1 MRLMRKQNG
10 MIVPMKVSRWS
21 ISVWIT
27 DLKNSI
33 GFLFFLLIFL
43 SCGTKHTKYGDNV
56 FLYSEFP
63 QVEELKG
70 EIIELD
76 TVLFRY
82 PFRIRVEGD
91 KVIVMDLHGFDN
103 YGHLFQYPDFH
114 YLSSF
119 GIHSDSPTGMLSMEN
134 LRFYNED
141 VWTLDATKSEL
152 TKFDFSLSGDS
163 LLREETVALDEDVL
177 RVLDFTVFNDTTF
190 IIPDYSGDSRLCMV
204 NRKGKLFERLGNIPT
219 VNEDALQHARPALAQ
234 AWRSFLDYNPHNGIL
249 ATVTQLGEV
258 VEVYNLKDSTHVIH
272 IGEHGEPDF
281 EISAGYGVPAGIMGF
296 SDVQVTDSAI
306 YAVFHG
312 TTFKEIAKQNGRLPD
327 GGKYIY
333 VFSLK
338 GEPLC
343 KYVLDHYIYGIWVD
357 ETTKTIMATDVN
369 NDQPIVKFRYS

>member
-33 GFLFFLLIFL
+33 GFLFLLLIFL

-119 GIHSDSPTGMLSMEN
+119 GIH
-134 LRFYNED
+134 RIH
-141 VWTLDATKSEL
+141 
-152 TKFDFSLSGDS
+152 
-163 LLREETVALDEDVL
+163 LRECYQWKI
-177 RVLDFTVFNDTTF
+177 FGF
-190 IIPDYSGDSRLCMV
+190 ITKM
-204 NRKGKLFERLGNIPT
+204 
-219 VNEDALQHARPALAQ
+219 
-234 AWRSFLDYNPHNGIL
+234 
-249 ATVTQLGEV
+249 
-258 VEVYNLKDSTHVIH
+258 
-272 IGEHGEPDF
+272 
-281 EISAGYGVPAGIMGF
+281 YG
-296 SDVQVTDSAI
+296 
-306 YAVFHG
+306 H
-312 TTFKEIAKQNGRLPD
+312 
-327 GGKYIY
+327 
-333 VFSLK
+333 
-338 GEPLC
+338 
-343 KYVLDHYIYGIWVD
+343 
-357 ETTKTIMATDVN
+357 
-369 NDQPIVKFRYS
+369 